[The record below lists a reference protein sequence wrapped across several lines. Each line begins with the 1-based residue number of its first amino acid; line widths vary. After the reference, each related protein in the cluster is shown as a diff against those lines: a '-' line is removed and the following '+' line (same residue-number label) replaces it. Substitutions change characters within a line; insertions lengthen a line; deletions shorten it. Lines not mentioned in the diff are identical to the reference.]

1 MIVLIFQ
8 AGRFSERFLL
18 NSAAQLAEL
27 EYKCYRINIPNADA
41 EDDEELL
48 ERIFEEL
55 NVNRGRHPIEYSLSV
70 NDVVGLV
77 RNRRYEL
84 FQVLPVGFRKFA
96 EVGF

>member
-27 EYKCYRINIPNADA
+27 EYKCYRINIPDA
-41 EDDEELL
+41 EDDEEFL

-55 NVNRGRHPIEYSLSV
+55 NVNRGKYPIEYSLSV
-70 NDVVGLV
+70 NDVVGFV

-84 FQVLPVGFRKFA
+84 FQVMPVGFRKFA